1 MKDAEAAVST
11 VGLTRD
17 FGSFRAV
24 DGVNLDIPRGAIFG
38 FLGPNG
44 SGKTTTIR
52 MLCGLLRPSS
62 GSGRVVG
69 CDIAREGEAIR
80 RRIGYMSQKFSLYD
94 DLTVA
99 ENLTFYAGMYGLA
112 NAKRRERV
120 DAMIALADLRG
131 RERTLTGALSGGVR
145 QRLALACAIVHE
157 PEMIFLDEPTSG
169 VDPAARR
176 RFWETIADLAD
187 GGATIMASTHFMDE
201 AEHCTSLGLMYAGK
215 MLISGSPDALKRE
228 LTVAA
233 GKIWQARVPDSIG
246 FLDRIRAFV
255 SGGILDA
262 YIFGASVRVLA
273 CGARLPADV
282 AGAAAWE
289 EREPT
294 LEDVFVHHVRSSAG
308 MEGQR
313 CDA

>member
-1 MKDAEAAVST
+1 MAVET
-11 VGLTRD
+11 DGLTRD
-17 FGSFRAV
+17 FGAFRAV
-24 DGVNLDIPRGAIFG
+24 DHVTLAIPRGAIFG

-62 GSGRVVG
+62 GDGRVVG

-99 ENLTFYAGMYGLA
+99 ENLTFYAGMYGLG
-112 NAKRRERV
+112 NARRRERV
-120 DAMIALADLRG
+120 DAMIGLADLRG
-131 RERTLTGALSGGVR
+131 RERVVTGALSCGVR

-176 RFWETIADLAD
+176 RFWETIADLSEA
-187 GGATIMASTHFMDE
+187 GATVMVSTHFMDE
-201 AEHCTSLGLMYAGK
+201 AEHCTGLGLMYSGK
-215 MLISGSPDALKRE
+215 MLACGTPEELKRR
-228 LTVAA
+228 LVAET
-233 GKIWQARVPDSIG
+233 GRLWQARVRDSIG
-246 FLDRIRAFV
+246 FLDRIRSDG
-255 SGGILDA
+255 SGSVLDA
-262 YIFGASVRVLA
+262 YIFGSSIRILA
-273 CGARLPADV
+273 RGDGLPADV
-282 AGAAAWE
+282 AGEADWE
-289 EREPT
+289 EREVT

-308 MEGQR
+308 REVRKCG
-313 CDA
+313 A

>member
-1 MKDAEAAVST
+1 MTGTEAVVET
-11 VGLTRD
+11 KGLTRD
-17 FGSFRAV
+17 FGAFRAV
-24 DGVNLDIPRGAIFG
+24 DGVNLSILRGAIFG

-62 GSGRVVG
+62 GGGRVVG
-69 CDIAREGEAIR
+69 CDIAREGESIR

-94 DLTVA
+94 DLTVV

-120 DAMIALADLRG
+120 DAMLEMANLRG
-131 RERTLTGALSGGVR
+131 RERVLTGALSGGIR
-145 QRLALACAIVHE
+145 QRLALACAIIHE
-157 PEMIFLDEPTSG
+157 PDMVFLDEPTSG

-187 GGATIMASTHFMDE
+187 GGATIMVSTHFMDE
-201 AEHCTSLGLMYAGK
+201 AEHCTGLGLMYAGK
-215 MLISGSPDALKRE
+215 MLTSGSPDALKRE

-246 FLDRIRAFV
+246 FLDRIHPGV

-273 CGARLPADV
+273 RGERLPADV
-282 AGAAAWE
+282 AAAAAWE

-308 MEGQR
+308 MEVH
-313 CDA
+313 